1 MPSKKKIDELKNM
14 LDNDITF
21 FHYFNMIKLIAIN
34 RYEWGGLPDS
44 VDPRFLELGL
54 FENGKMLYFEDE
66 VLGEISLQMSGDG
79 IDNIYREP
87 TSRVAYSSGCGGYQK
102 ECTAENSVI
111 IYDNYL
117 RTSVFYDCLFFAKR
131 LTDITRTIDINLH
144 VQKMPFVIL
153 CDETQKMTV
162 ENVLNSIEDNKYKI
176 YGYKGLDIEGIK
188 VLKTDAP
195 FISDKLSIEKMK
207 IWNECLTFL
216 GINNANTEKR
226 ERLIQAE
233 ANSNTESIDFMMQ
246 VGINARKQAIDKIN
260 KMFNR
265 SISVKPSSAVAQMYR
280 IAQYDSMITGGV
292 ADG

>member
-14 LDNDITF
+14 LDNDMTF
-21 FHYFNMIKLIAIN
+21 MHYFNMIKLIAIN
-34 RYEWGGLPDS
+34 RYEWSGLPDS
-44 VDPRFLELGL
+44 VDARFLELGL
-54 FENGKMLYFEDE
+54 FENGRMLYFSDE
-66 VLGEISLQMSGDG
+66 VLGEICLQMSGDG
-79 IDNIYREP
+79 IDSIYRDP
-87 TSRVAYSSGCGGYQK
+87 ITRLAYSAGAGGYQK
-102 ECTAENSVI
+102 ECTDENSVI

-117 RTSVFYDCLFFAKR
+117 RSCVFYDCLFFAKR

-144 VQKMPFVIL
+144 VQKTPFIIL
-153 CDETQKMTV
+153 CDETQKLTV
-162 ENVLNSIEDNKYKI
+162 ENLLNSIEDNKYKV

-195 FISDKLSIEKMK
+195 FIADKLSIEKMK

-226 ERLIQAE
+226 ERLVEAE

-260 KMFNR
+260 KMFGRN
-265 SISVKPSSAVAQMYR
+265 ISVKPSSAVAQMYR
-280 IAQYDSMITGGV
+280 IAQYDSVITGGV